1 MYHVRE
7 QAKHPFPVVSGRS
20 QGRGGT
26 QHIAS
31 FAADN
36 TTTSCVIGPQ
46 RAVGTDGD
54 PELGVFGSAEEKRET
69 NAGEALMY
77 RDYCRWWIIVTKGT
91 IYETDNKI
99 VHPTNV
105 SSS

>member
-1 MYHVRE
+1 MSTGETFTHL
-7 QAKHPFPVVSGRS
+7 
-20 QGRGGT
+20 
-26 QHIAS
+26 AS
-31 FAADN
+31 K
-36 TTTSCVIGPQ
+36 
-46 RAVGTDGD
+46 D
-54 PELGVFGSAEEKRET
+54 PTIGVFGSVEEKRET